1 MQEEGQIH
9 EVEAKEFVSVL
20 LFKPKGYVCSDV
32 EEGGHP
38 SYNELLQD
46 CPYWLTLHVAGR
58 LDQDTTGLVIAT
70 NDGDFNHRII
80 SPKHKLVKSY
90 LVSCEKEVTPEM
102 ITQLEKGVTLDD
114 GYKTLPAVVK
124 IPQFGRDGKTD
135 IQKKNIKNFI
145 ELQITEGKYH
155 QVKRMLEA
163 VENRVTHLH
172 RQRIGERTLE
182 GLSEGEWKYI

>member
-1 MQEEGQIH
+1 MQIDDEVR
-9 EVEAKEFVSVL
+9 EVEAKEFVSIML
-20 LFKPKGYVCSDV
+20 YKPKGYVCSDV
-32 EEGGHP
+32 EDGGHP

-58 LDQDTTGLVIAT
+58 LDFDTTGMVIAT

-90 LVSCEKEVTPEM
+90 LVSCEKEVTADM
-102 ITQLEKGVTLDD
+102 IAQLEQWVTLDD
-114 GYKTLPAVVK
+114 GYETLPAVVI

-135 IQKKNIKNFI
+135 IAKKNIKNFI
-145 ELQITEGKYH
+145 ELQITEGKFH
-155 QVKRMLEA
+155 QVKRMLLA

-172 RQRIGERTLE
+172 RKSIGERTLE
-182 GLSEGEWKYI
+182 GLAEGEWRYI

>member
-1 MQEEGQIH
+1 
-9 EVEAKEFVSVL
+9 
-20 LFKPKGYVCSDV
+20 
-32 EEGGHP
+32 
-38 SYNELLQD
+38 
-46 CPYWLTLHVAGR
+46 
-58 LDQDTTGLVIAT
+58 
-70 NDGDFNHRII
+70 
-80 SPKHKLVKSY
+80 
-90 LVSCEKEVTPEM
+90 VTPEM

-172 RQRIGERTLE
+172 RQSIGERTLE